1 MQDYVDLL
9 KRHRENDADV
19 TIATHSVGWGQASR
33 RGLTRV
39 DPETGAC
46 SADIMLH
53 SALFANTTSCSMSHE
68 RYQDWRAHADTLR
81 VKRKR
86 AL

>member
-39 DPETGAC
+39 DPETGAH
-46 SADIMLH
+46 L
-53 SALFANTTSCSMSHE
+53 ANTYASLSIMCNHNIM
-68 RYQDWRAHADTLR
+68 QP
-81 VKRKR
+81 VP
-86 AL
+86 

>member
-1 MQDYVDLL
+1 MELL

-39 DPETGAC
+39 DPETGHFLLLIHNIH
-46 SADIMLH
+46 SGLEVLELPENHSQGLSDICFTGISLP
-53 SALFANTTSCSMSHE
+53 
-68 RYQDWRAHADTLR
+68 
-81 VKRKR
+81 
-86 AL
+86 